1 MSGNDQ
7 NSNQTPPEQGYKEL
21 PPAVKT
27 YFKIKNSLKA
37 PVIGRDEQGLSP
49 KRFSKSYFED
59 TCPYCETTAEHE
71 GKKHR
76 YSKVTRKKIM
86 INMMLMFLV
95 AFATGIGL
103 IHILV
108 GLAVIG
114 VLGYST
120 ATHADRKMYYTLLCR
135 KCGRDFP
142 MDKDEQDA
150 VRQEELEKKA
160 TAATLTEETASQE
173 EETSET
179 VEIVSDED
187 ENEE

>member
-7 NSNQTPPEQGYKEL
+7 NPNQTPPEQGYKEL

-37 PVIGRDEQGLSP
+37 PIIGRDEQGLSP
-49 KRFSKSYFED
+49 KRFTKSYFED

-86 INMMLMFLV
+86 INMMLMLLV

-103 IHILV
+103 VHLLV
-108 GLAVIG
+108 GLAVIA

-120 ATHADRKMYYTLLCR
+120 ATHAERKMYYTLLCR

-142 MDKDEQDA
+142 MDTEEQDA
-150 VRQEELEKKA
+150 IRQEELEKKA
-160 TAATLTEETASQE
+160 TAGAPTEEAASQE
-173 EETSET
+173 KETSEESET
-179 VEIVSDED
+179 LTGESK
-187 ENEE
+187 NE